1 MSYTIVKVRSYGCYD
16 IKGFCFR
23 STKFE
28 STRPFASTRNTRF
41 VCGAVDD
48 RGREMNYYG
57 VINDILEYDFA
68 GSKNLKVVFFKCDW
82 FDPNQGTVQNQFG
95 MLEVKHELKTSACS
109 KFVLAHQVDQ
119 VYYIPYPSI
128 KLEATWVVY
137 KVNPR
142 EQLHN
147 KGVVSPNKRKRK
159 SKKKT
164 SNRRKQFD
172 PDFEYD

>member
-1 MSYTIVKVRSYGCYD
+1 
-16 IKGFCFR
+16 
-23 STKFE
+23 
-28 STRPFASTRNTRF
+28 
-41 VCGAVDD
+41 
-48 RGREMNYYG
+48 MNYYG

-82 FDPNQGTVQNQFG
+82 FDPNQGTVENQFG
-95 MLEVKHELKTSACS
+95 MVEVKHELKTSACS

-142 EQLHN
+142 ERLHN
-147 KGVVSPNKRKRK
+147 KGEC
-159 SKKKT
+159 
-164 SNRRKQFD
+164 
-172 PDFEYD
+172 FEAEVDEIF